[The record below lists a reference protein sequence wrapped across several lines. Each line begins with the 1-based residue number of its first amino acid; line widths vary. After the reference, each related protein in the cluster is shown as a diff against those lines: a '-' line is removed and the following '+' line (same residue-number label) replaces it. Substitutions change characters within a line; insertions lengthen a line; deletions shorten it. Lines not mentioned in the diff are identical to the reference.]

1 MTDIHLLFQLVLLTF
16 LGLAAADSQALAP
29 RLDRSLVNSFPFNA
43 NEADHHGDHHEDH
56 DGHHGDHHEH
66 HEDNLSSRL
75 VHPLLGR
82 QYGEIPEDPP
92 TGKKCVQ
99 KENIDN
105 FL

>member
-1 MTDIHLLFQLVLLTF
+1 MTQSDTKLLLQLVLLT
-16 LGLAAADSQALAP
+16 LVGLVAADSQALAP
-29 RLDRSLVNSFPFNA
+29 RLDRSLANSFPFNA
-43 NEADHHGDHHEDH
+43 NEADHHDDHHGDHHDE
-56 DGHHGDHHEH
+56 HHEH
-66 HEDNLSSRL
+66 HEDNISSRL

-82 QYGEIPEDPP
+82 QYGEIPDDDPP

>member
-1 MTDIHLLFQLVLLTF
+1 MTPSDTELLFQLVLLT
-16 LGLAAADSQALAP
+16 LVGLAAADSQALAP

-43 NEADHHGDHHEDH
+43 NEADHHDDHHE
-56 DGHHGDHHEH
+56 GHHDEHHEH
-66 HEDNLSSRL
+66 HDDNISSRL

-82 QYGEIPEDPP
+82 QYGEIPDEPQ

-105 FL
+105 F